1 MGIGW
6 ETIKET
12 TLRGAVQFEKT
23 FNSLFES
30 FSKNRLLN
38 GLSGIQKLQE
48 FKVMVKAAQ
57 LEAFEAVC
65 WKRFQHKLE
74 INMLEMKMEASFE
87 DGFEKAMILFIIQKK
102 TLIFIVF
109 IQDTFEKIR
118 KS

>member
-1 MGIGW
+1 MA
-6 ETIKET
+6 TIKET
-12 TLRGAVQFEKT
+12 TLRGAVQFEKM

-87 DGFEKAMILFIIQKK
+87 DGFEKAMILFIIHKK
-102 TLIFIVF
+102 NI
-109 IQDTFEKIR
+109 TFHCLYSENL
-118 KS
+118 